1 MQFDTIFFL
10 PPVLGMT
17 NLTPGLLLLLLLKSR
32 LLGLGGFLEVTR
44 DSVLELQAFFL
55 SILLERT
62 LGQVIG
68 AKRVRA
74 GGPCEREV
82 S

>member
-1 MQFDTIFFL
+1 MQFDTFFFL
-10 PPVLGMT
+10 PPVPGMT

-32 LLGLGGFLEVTR
+32 LLGLGGFLEVTPR
-44 DSVLELQAFFL
+44 TCKPFRS
-55 SILLERT
+55 LLLGGT
-62 LGQVIG
+62 LGQAIG
-68 AKRVRA
+68 AKSVQA